1 MKTNS
6 TPERVEILIVEDSPT
21 QAKQLQYILE
31 QHGYSLSTA
40 RNGREAL
47 ASIGQR
53 LPTLV
58 ISDVIMPEMDGYE
71 LCRQIK
77 QTEKLTSLPVIL
89 LTSLI
94 DPADVVRG
102 LEAGADS
109 FIFKPYD
116 EPYLLTQVASTL
128 ANWRLRETE
137 RTQMGVEIFFAGRKF
152 FITSDR
158 LQILNLLLSTYEAA
172 VQKNQE
178 LALAQDALRHVND
191 RLEAKIKERTA
202 ALEAEVS
209 EHRQAEEALR
219 QSQQRSRA
227 IVETAM
233 DGLITMDH
241 EGRIVDFN
249 AAAEQIFGY
258 RGSEVIGQPLAD
270 IIIPPPLREQHR
282 RGLAHYLATGE
293 APVLG
298 RRLEIVG
305 QRADGSVIPVELSIT
320 QMPGAGAPMFTGFLR
335 DITERKRAEQKLQ
348 AQLGRLDLLN
358 RITRAIGER
367 LDLQSIFQVVI
378 RSLEDDLPIDFGC
391 LCLYDPTD
399 EVLTV
404 TSVGVRSEGLALE
417 LALTRQARIAL
428 AQSGLAGCVRGQ
440 VVYEPDLSQVQ
451 LPFLQQLARGG
462 LHSLVAA
469 PLLVEGKVFGVLM
482 TARRQ
487 PHSFSSGECEFVQQ
501 LSEHVALAAHQ
512 AQLHASLQQAY
523 DDLRQTQQ
531 AVLQQERLRA
541 LGQMASG
548 IAHDIN
554 NAISPLALYTE
565 SLLENEPNLSP
576 NARSH
581 LETMQNAIED
591 VAHTVSRLREF
602 YREREPQLTLLPV
615 DLTQVLQQAVD
626 LTRARWSDMPQQ
638 QGLVIDLRLD
648 LAPDLPAIM
657 GVESEL
663 REALLNLVFNAVDA
677 MPEGGNLTLRT
688 RAVSAEP
695 CEGNRDALTHVQVEV
710 CDTGVG
716 MDEDTRRSCLEPF
729 FTTKGEHGTG
739 LGLAMVY
746 GIVQRHSAEL
756 EIDST
761 VGQGTTVRLIFAVPL
776 DVARKPALPAAHG
789 QVPTQLRLLI
799 VDDDP
804 LLLKSLCDTLEGDGH
819 LVSAAD
825 SGQSGIDLFRAAVQR
840 GESFAAVI
848 TDLGMPYMDGRRV
861 AAAIK
866 AAAPTTPV
874 ILLTGWGQRLASE
887 GVLSPHVDRV
897 LSKPPKLRE
906 LRVALAEVVDNVAQA
921 TRP

>member
-1 MKTNS
+1 MKTNA
-6 TPERVEILIVEDSPT
+6 TREHVEILIVEDSPT

-31 QHGYSLSTA
+31 QHGYSLSTV

-53 LPTLV
+53 PPALV
-58 ISDVIMPEMDGYE
+58 ISDIIMPEMDGYE

-77 QTEKLTSLPVIL
+77 QEDKLKSISVIL
-89 LTSLI
+89 LTSLS

-109 FIFKPYD
+109 FLFKPYD
-116 EPYLLTQVASTL
+116 ERYLLARVAYVL
-128 ANWRLRETE
+128 ANRHLRETE
-137 RTQMGVEIFFAGRKF
+137 RTQVGVEIFFAGRKF

-178 LALAQDALRHVND
+178 LALAQDELRHVND

-249 AAAEQIFGY
+249 PAAEQIFGY

-270 IIIPPPLREQHR
+270 IIIPPTLREQHR

-320 QMPGAGAPMFTGFLR
+320 QMPGAPMFTGFLR
-335 DITERKRAEQKLQ
+335 DITERKQAEQKLQ

-404 TSVGVRSEGLALE
+404 TSVGARSEGLALE
-417 LALTRQARIAL
+417 LALMREARLAL
-428 AQSGLAGCVRGQ
+428 AQSGLAGCVRGHL
-440 VVYEPDLSQVQ
+440 VYEPDLSRVQV
-451 LPFLQQLARGG
+451 PFLQQLARGG

-469 PLLVEGKVFGVLM
+469 PLLVESKVFGVLM

-501 LSEHVALAAHQ
+501 LSGHVALAAHQ

-602 YREREPQLTLLPV
+602 YRQREPQLMLLPV

-761 VGQGTTVRLIFAVPL
+761 MGQGTTVRLIFAVPL

-848 TDLGMPYMDGRRV
+848 TDLGMPYVDGRRV

-874 ILLTGWGQRLASE
+874 ILLTGWGQRLVSE
-887 GVLSPHVDRV
+887 GDLSPHVDRV

-906 LRVALAEVVDNVAQA
+906 LRVALAEVVDNVAQT